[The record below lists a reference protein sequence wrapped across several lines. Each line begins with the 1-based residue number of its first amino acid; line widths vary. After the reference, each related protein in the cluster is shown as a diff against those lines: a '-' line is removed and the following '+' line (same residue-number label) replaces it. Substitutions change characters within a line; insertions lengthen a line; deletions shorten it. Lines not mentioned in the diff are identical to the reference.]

1 MDCETSNEKINDNW
15 ELIIDAGIQHYIE
28 KVTEKDESG
37 GKTQDVDE
45 PSKDEE
51 PTSISKELK
60 LELSSENERNGE
72 DEREKGGEG
81 EAEGE
86 GEGEDEDEGEEE
98 GENEL
103 PEDKP
108 ITLETPEEEDKRETI
123 QTK

>member
-1 MDCETSNEKINDNW
+1 MDCETSNEKINGNC
-15 ELIIDAGIQHYIE
+15 ELTIDDGIQLCTEKVIE
-28 KVTEKDESG
+28 KDASG

-60 LELSSENERNGE
+60 LELFSENERNGE
-72 DEREKGGEG
+72 DKKEKEGEG

-98 GENEL
+98 GEL